1 MTETTKYE
9 PPIPGRSRPGGRS
22 ARVRAAV
29 LAAAREL
36 VADQGYEPV
45 GIEQI
50 AARAGVHKTTVYRRW
65 PTKAR
70 LVMDAV
76 EDMSAERVPVPDTG
90 TLASDLREFS
100 RSIVANLNTAG
111 AATLARALV
120 AAAADSDELRAAAAE
135 FWHRRFGVAGEMV
148 ARAVERQEIP
158 ADTDS
163 DALIETLIGP
173 LYVRVL
179 LTDVAVDRGLADRV
193 AAITAEAARAGS
205 FSR

>member
-1 MTETTKYE
+1 
-9 PPIPGRSRPGGRS
+9 
-22 ARVRAAV
+22 VRAAV

-36 VADQGYEPV
+36 VAEQGYEPV
-45 GIEQI
+45 SIEQI

-90 TLASDLREFS
+90 ALGSDLRRFS
-100 RSIVANLNTAG
+100 RAIVANLNTKG
-111 AATLARALV
+111 ATALARALV
-120 AAAADSDELRAAAAE
+120 AAAADSEELRASAAQ
-135 FWHRRFGVAGEMV
+135 FWRRRFGVAGEMV
-148 ARAVERQEIP
+148 ARAVERREIP

-179 LTDVAVDRGLADRV
+179 LTDVAVDRRLADRV
-193 AAITAEAARAGS
+193 ADVTAEAAKAGL